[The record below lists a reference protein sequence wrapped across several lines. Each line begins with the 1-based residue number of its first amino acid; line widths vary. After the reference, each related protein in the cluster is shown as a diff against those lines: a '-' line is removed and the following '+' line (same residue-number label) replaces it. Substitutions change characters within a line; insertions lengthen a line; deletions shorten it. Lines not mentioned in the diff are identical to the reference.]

1 MDSCVDRRALWYFY
15 SLITMS
21 FCVFA
26 TKSVQNE
33 DPLGVFDVPHLEC
46 LVAASHHT
54 TSGHLCVR
62 LYWIHTILTWI
73 GARTMGPPEETQTEH
88 ETTTSRGS
96 FKTILLG
103 LLCAVLLFLL
113 IFLVINTWP
122 TLVSYCRKFVPDDR
136 NHIEKRT
143 QTIRAWTISKVR
155 VKCLMTQNTIVS
167 RL

>member
-1 MDSCVDRRALWYFY
+1 MP
-15 SLITMS
+15 

-26 TKSVQNE
+26 TKSVRNE
-33 DPLGVFDVPHLEC
+33 DPLGVFCSSPRVFGL
-46 LVAASHHT
+46 AANHHT
-54 TSGHLCVR
+54 KSGHLCVR

-96 FKTILLG
+96 PDFEALKTILLG

-122 TLVSYCRKFVPDDR
+122 TLVSYYRKFVPDDR

-155 VKCLMTQNTIVS
+155 VKCLMTENTISS